1 MTMNIQQSVQKLC
14 DVLSQQWAEQHPNSS
29 MNTLT
34 YHLGK
39 KYFKLIQ
46 YNSVFCF
53 IDKDGNVYKPASWKA
68 PAKGIRFHI
77 DQLLEHP
84 QLCDMFGGF
93 LYVR

>member
-1 MTMNIQQSVQKLC
+1 MNIQNSVEKLC
-14 DVLSQQWAEQHPNSS
+14 DVLSQQWAEQYPNSCTS
-29 MNTLT
+29 TALT
-34 YHLGK
+34 CDVGR

-46 YNSVFCF
+46 DRSVFCF

-68 PAKGIRFHI
+68 PAKGVRFHI

-84 QLCDMFGGF
+84 QSCDMFGGF

>member
-1 MTMNIQQSVQKLC
+1 MNIQQSVEKLC
-14 DVLSQQWAEQHPNSS
+14 DVLSQQWAEQYPNSS
-29 MNTLT
+29 MTTLT

-46 YNSVFCF
+46 DNSVFCF
-53 IDKDGNVYKPASWKA
+53 IDKDGNVYKSASWKA

>member
-1 MTMNIQQSVQKLC
+1 MNIQQSVQKLC
-14 DVLSQQWAEQHPNSS
+14 DVLSQQWAKQHPNSS
-29 MNTLT
+29 MSTLT

-46 YNSVFCF
+46 DNSVFCF